1 MKKIRLTE
9 TELTDLIENTINEE
23 LLLEKRVCGWWLR
36 DGGSRC
42 ENRRRQQAW
51 NCGGDW
57 EDVSPNDDWGCAD
70 FASVVPGSDGSD
82 GSEVWGDERL
92 SERHIRRILRKL

>member
-36 DGGSRC
+36 DGGSAC

-57 EDVSPNDDWGCAD
+57 EDVSPNDEWGCAD
-70 FASVVPGSDGSD
+70 FASVVPGSDGS
-82 GSEVWGDERL
+82 EVWGDDRL